1 MNTLPILA
9 LAIVA
14 SGYAVAIEE
23 TERQF
28 DAMPVPELTAY
39 AASNSSELSVYD
51 VLAHGAQPADEPHC
65 GAHISIVETL
75 AHDFAESAV
84 ERRILAD
91 GMRVSLWAS
100 EIMGTWTMVHAGDD
114 GISCI
119 IASGT
124 GWTSDRPSDEVF
136 AQVALTN

>member
-28 DAMPVPELTAY
+28 DAMPAPELTAY
-39 AASNSSELSVYD
+39 EATHNADLSVYD

-65 GAHISIVETL
+65 GAHSTL
-75 AHDFAESAV
+75 TSTLEHDFAETAV

-91 GMRVSLWAS
+91 GMRVDLWAS

-124 GWTSDRPSDEVF
+124 GWTSNGQSGEVF